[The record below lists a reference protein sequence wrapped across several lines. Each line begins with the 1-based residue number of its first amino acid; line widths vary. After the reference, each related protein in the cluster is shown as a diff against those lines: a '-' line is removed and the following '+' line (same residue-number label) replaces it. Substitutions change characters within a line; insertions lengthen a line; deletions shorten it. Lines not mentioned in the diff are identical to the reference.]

1 MQFYFIRHGQSENN
15 YLWDRTG
22 SNQGRS
28 QDAEL
33 TPVGRQQTEIL
44 AQFLRRADP
53 SAVAHGRDS
62 QNAAGF
68 GITHLYSSLMVRA
81 VATGTL
87 VADALGLP
95 LVAWMDAHETGGIY
109 LEDDQTGERAGQPGG
124 RVGQPGKG
132 RSYFETHYPGLV
144 LPESLDEAGWWNRP
158 FEEPEQR
165 PVRAQHF
172 LRDLLERHGNSDDR
186 VAVVSHGAFYN
197 HLLATLLKMPER
209 GNLWFVLNNTAITRI
224 DFCAEGIDVVY
235 LNRADFLPKEL
246 IT

>member
-1 MQFYFIRHGQSENN
+1 
-15 YLWDRTG
+15 
-22 SNQGRS
+22 
-28 QDAEL
+28 
-33 TPVGRQQTEIL
+33 
-44 AQFLRRADP
+44 
-53 SAVAHGRDS
+53 
-62 QNAAGF
+62 
-68 GITHLYSSLMVRA
+68 MVRA

-95 LVAWMDAHETGGIY
+95 LVAWVDAHETGGIY
-109 LEDDQTGERAGQPGG
+109 LEDDQAGEPR
-124 RVGQPGKG
+124 RIGQPGKG
-132 RSYFETHYPGLV
+132 RSYFETHYSGLV

-165 PVRAQHF
+165 PIRAQRF
-172 LRDLLERHGNSDDR
+172 LRDLIERHGNREDR

-197 HLLATLLKMPER
+197 YLLAAILKMPER

>member
-1 MQFYFIRHGQSENN
+1 MQFYFIRHGQSQNN

-22 SNQGRS
+22 SNKGRS

-33 TPVGRQQTEIL
+33 TPVGRQQAEIL
-44 AQFLRRADP
+44 AQFLRRTDP
-53 SAVAHGRDS
+53 SAAENGRDS

-68 GITHLYSSLMVRA
+68 GMTHLYSSLMIRA
-81 VATGTL
+81 VATGTI

-95 LVAWMDAHETGGIY
+95 LVAWVDTHETGGIY
-109 LEDDQTGERAGQPGG
+109 LEDEQDGELR
-124 RVGQPGKG
+124 RIGQPGKS

-165 PVRAQHF
+165 SIRAQRF
-172 LRDLLERHGNSDDR
+172 LRDLVERHGNSDDR

-197 HLLATLLKMPER
+197 QLLVALFRLPEKS
-209 GNLWFVLNNTAITRI
+209 NLWFILNNAAITRI
-224 DFCAEGIDVVY
+224 DFRAEGIDVVY
-235 LNRADFLPKEL
+235 LNRTDFLPREL